1 MSTAQYK
8 GKDRTIEEIATM
20 VRACF
25 RDCKRRT
32 LFLYDDNG
40 DRDGFLIISKSY
52 LSDGV
57 YIRSESRNN
66 QDNWGNTTIYPEIT
80 RKSII
85 SIIEG
90 YL

>member
-1 MSTAQYK
+1 MSTAEYM

-20 VRACF
+20 VIACF
-25 RDCKRRT
+25 RDRKRRT

-40 DRDGFLIISKSY
+40 NRDGFLIITRSC
-52 LSDGV
+52 LSNGV
-57 YIRSESRNN
+57 YIRFESRNT
-66 QDNWGNTTIYPEIT
+66 WGNTTIYPEIT
-80 RKSII
+80 RKSIT